1 MNDITKARHYL
12 KSRGSKLQS
21 LPTFPSMLSS
31 AEQDYRNLKLRQSG
45 NKEGISLVEREVEA
59 ALDYAVLRYLKR
71 HNQLPPN
78 IKAAF
83 SPGNTVELKRDLA
96 TAWMNG

>member
-21 LPTFPSMLSS
+21 LPSFPSMLSS
-31 AEQDYRNLKLRQSG
+31 AEQEYRNLKLRAVG
-45 NKEGISLVEREVEA
+45 NKEGISFEEKEVEA

-78 IKAAF
+78 IKSAF
-83 SPGNTVELKRDLA
+83 DPGNTLELKRELA
-96 TAWMNG
+96 MVWMNA

>member
-31 AEQDYRNLKLRQSG
+31 AEQEYRDLKLRQVG
-45 NKEGISLVEREVEA
+45 NREGISFEAREVEA

-78 IKAAF
+78 IKDAF
-83 SPGNTVELKRDLA
+83 DPGNTLELKRKLA
-96 TAWMNG
+96 MAWMNR